1 MEGISDFFAGRSIF
15 ITGATGFMGKV
26 LMEKLLRSCPSINNI
41 YILVRP
47 KKGKDPAS
55 RVGDLLECRLFDA
68 LRKNQPGFEKKVLPV
83 VGDILEPALGISED
97 DLTTLCEKV
106 SVVFHSAATV
116 KFDEELKLS
125 VQMNVDGTKKML
137 ELGKKMKKLEVFIH
151 VSTAYCNCDRQ
162 EIAESVYPP
171 PVHPNKVLDACE
183 WMSDDMINQLAPQMI
198 VPRPNT
204 YTYTKALAEY
214 LIVENSTD
222 FPIAIVRPSIVG
234 ASWQEPF
241 PGWVDNFNGPTGL
254 LAAIGKGILRMM
266 SGDFNGTADVIP
278 VDIATNLMISAAW
291 YTAVERPSSLKIYN
305 CTTGELN
312 RLTWGQLERAS
323 YEYMMKNPLDD
334 VIRLPNPRF
343 TSNRFWRTLNMWMD
357 HYFPA
362 WLGDLYCRAM
372 GGKARL
378 VRLQQKLWKSVE
390 CLEYFTSHEWKF
402 HCDNVTALNDK
413 LSQED
418 RETYNFDV
426 KQIHWPTYL
435 ENYCFGVKRYAL
447 NEDLSN
453 MPKARRQVER
463 LQKRNKMVSLLLWA
477 ALIRFLARRV
487 AIIGNVYYFIISVVL
502 RLLKS
507 IPLPATISW

>member
-1 MEGISDFFAGRSIF
+1 VFL
-15 ITGATGFMGKV
+15 TGATGFMGKV
-26 LMEKLLRSCPSINNI
+26 LMEKLLRSCPSLSCIF
-41 YILVRP
+41 ILVRP
-47 KKGKDPAS
+47 KKGKDPSA
-55 RVGDLLECRLFDA
+55 RVQELLECRLFDS

-83 VGDILEPALGISED
+83 VGDILEPALGISEE
-97 DLTTLCEKV
+97 DLATLCDKV

-125 VQMNVDGTKKML
+125 VQMNVVGTKKML
-137 ELGKKMKKLEVFIH
+137 ELGKKMKKLDVFIH
-151 VSTAYCNCDRQ
+151 VSTAYCNCDRE
-162 EIAESVYPP
+162 EITECVYPP
-171 PVHPNKVLDACE
+171 PVHPNKILDACE
-183 WMSDDMINQLAPQMI
+183 WMSDNMINQLSPQMI

-214 LIVENSTD
+214 LILESSTD
-222 FPIAIVRPSIVG
+222 FPVAIVRPSIVG

-241 PGWVDNFNGPTGL
+241 PGWVDNFNGPSGM

-266 SGDFNGTADVIP
+266 SGNFNGTADVIP
-278 VDIATNLMISAAW
+278 VDIATNLMIASAW
-291 YTAVERPSSLKIYN
+291 YTAVERPSALKIYN

-312 RLTWGQLERAS
+312 KLTWGQVERAS

-334 VIRLPNPRF
+334 VVRLPNPRF
-343 TSNRFWRTLNMWMD
+343 TSNRFWRTVNMWMD

-362 WLGDLYCRAM
+362 WLGDLYCRMM
-372 GGKARL
+372 GKKATL
-378 VRLQQKLWKSVE
+378 VRIQQKLWKSVE

-402 HCDNVTALNDK
+402 HCDNVITLNER

-418 RETYNFDV
+418 REKFNFDV
-426 KQIHWPTYL
+426 KCIHWPTYL

-487 AIIGNVYYFIISVVL
+487 AIIGNVYYFVISMIL

-507 IPLPATISW
+507 IPLPSAISW